1 MDKADYIPVQR
12 AQGGGRGRWTP
23 AKFETE
29 FHARIAAGDAA
40 ACWEWQ
46 GARHRA
52 GHGYVWVPR
61 SVPRLGGRVHYA
73 HRIAYELANGPIEP
87 GQSICHTC
95 DNPACCN
102 PAHLYAGTQTDNM
115 RDMIERDRRD
125 HARGSRIP
133 HAALTDDLVRE
144 IRRRFRAGERIAS
157 IVRDMPAS
165 FTTVSAAAHGK
176 SWTHVVD

>member
-1 MDKADYIPVQR
+1 MSGNDYIPVPR
-12 AQGGGRGRWTP
+12 PQGGGRGRWSEDKWRREFWTRV
-23 AKFETE
+23 AK
-29 FHARIAAGDAA
+29 GDPG

-46 GARHRA
+46 GSRHKV
-52 GHGYVWVPR
+52 GHGYAWVPR
-61 SVPRLGGRVHYA
+61 SVPVLGGRVHYA
-73 HRIAYELANGPIEP
+73 HRIAFHLTHGAIPP
-87 GQSICHTC
+87 GASICHHC

-125 HARGSRIP
+125 HAHGSRIP